1 MTPEQRA
8 AAGIGDG
15 LVRIA
20 VGLESV
26 ADIQAD
32 LARGL
37 TE

>member
-8 AAGIGDG
+8 FAGIGDG
-15 LVRIA
+15 LIRVA

-26 ADIQAD
+26 RDIQND

-37 TE
+37 NS